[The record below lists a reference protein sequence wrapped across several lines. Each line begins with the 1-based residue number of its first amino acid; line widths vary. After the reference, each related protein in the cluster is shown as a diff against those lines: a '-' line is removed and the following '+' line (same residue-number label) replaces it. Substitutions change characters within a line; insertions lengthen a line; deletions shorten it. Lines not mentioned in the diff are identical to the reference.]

1 MPQPRK
7 IASLGYVLIHGTFSF
22 ICNGLN
28 CFVCYSFIDDDISK
42 GIPVPP
48 TEEELLCE
56 KETHAEVANEKSM
69 ETKEIEKG
77 VDKLQGADPPQS

>member
-1 MPQPRK
+1 M
-7 IASLGYVLIHGTFSF
+7 
-22 ICNGLN
+22 
-28 CFVCYSFIDDDISK
+28 
-42 GIPVPP
+42 PP